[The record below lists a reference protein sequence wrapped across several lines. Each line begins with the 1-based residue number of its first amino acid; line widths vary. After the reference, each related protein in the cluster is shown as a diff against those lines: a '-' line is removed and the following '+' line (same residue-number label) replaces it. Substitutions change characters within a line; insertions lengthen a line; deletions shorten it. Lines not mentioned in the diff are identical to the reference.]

1 MCRIASIGTAVNG
14 RVPGT
19 LMRATVLSVAV
30 SCGGAASAPAGQAVR
45 VGATSGNVENIG
57 VGGGRV
63 IWASW
68 DDDEVSVFS
77 AGLAGSRRRIHREV
91 GLGSAEW
98 VAPMLSASSHRVAF
112 FLEETTSGVDA
123 EYVALRTTASAPID
137 SRRLT
142 RFRSTA
148 PGYERLQ
155 DTAADAV
162 LTTAVRR
169 ADGRSSVRA
178 YVRDFATAD
187 PAPQPVGARL
197 RLAPS
202 EPSSTVEARLTERW
216 MAVLRRSET
225 PTVTVYDRHT
235 GRQAWRVTLPRPAS
249 DGSPYAREIVWDLAD
264 DGTVAAA
271 LAMSRSR
278 VTLGWAAPRSSFH
291 RVTSSVLVR
300 APFVVDG
307 GRLTYARR
315 AHGTML
321 RLYSRALAGAARA
334 ESGDIPTT
342 STIGSDGHQVG
353 LAVTAPRGL
362 RTCVFAAA
370 LPVAAGQPW
379 ICRSPGRAQA
389 RAASLPIAGSHYRG
403 ALVYGPGCPD
413 CHGTISLTV
422 ADDRRSLL
430 PPAGLSF
437 DTQCEPT
444 PDGGF
449 GLTGYSNLGR
459 PPDGT
464 AVRADGGYR
473 WTFPLAGATEAVV
486 AGGFAKSG
494 HVATGTLS
502 YRAESDTG
510 ATCDFAASFR
520 ARVVGRPYRPR
531 AGRTMH
537 CPDFARGEVSITIRH
552 RDAGCT
558 VAIDIARRWRFRS
571 GCRGEPGRP
580 RACVVDG
587 YRCRPV
593 DAGRLHSLTSVGCT
607 DPHDPGSLVE
617 LVAGW
622 RCDIHDDETSI
633 DAINTVCTG
642 ASALASAWKRRK
654 ACYDPGR
661 AGATCSL
668 AAGWRCAASVAN
680 YGPAGLVVSLCR
692 RVAAAR
698 EAMRITWVLPV

>member
-1 MCRIASIGTAVNG
+1 MAGCG
-14 RVPGT
+14 PG
-19 LMRATVLSVAV
+19 LLRAFVLSVAV
-30 SCGGAASAPAGQAVR
+30 TCGGAENASAGQAVR
-45 VGATSGNVENIG
+45 VGVTSGSVDSVA
-57 VGGGRV
+57 VGGGRIV
-63 IWASW
+63 WAAW
-68 DDDEVSVFS
+68 DGDDEISVFS
-77 AGLAGSRRRIHREV
+77 AGLGGSRRGIHRDV
-91 GLGSAEW
+91 HLGSPDW
-98 VAPMLSASSHRVAF
+98 VTPTLSASSRRLAF
-112 FLEETTSGVDA
+112 FLEETTSDA
-123 EYVALRTTASAPID
+123 DDEYTSLQTTASAPIESPRLAQFSD
-137 SRRLT
+137 S
-142 RFRSTA
+142 A

-169 ADGRSSVRA
+169 AGGRWNVRA
-178 YVRDFATAD
+178 YVRDFAAAD
-187 PAPQPVGARL
+187 TPPKPLGARL
-197 RLAPS
+197 RLARRES
-202 EPSSTVEARLTERW
+202 SSTVEARLTDRW
-216 MAVLRRSET
+216 VAVLRRGGT
-225 PTVTVYDRHT
+225 PTVTVYDRST
-235 GRQAWRVTLPRPAS
+235 GRRAWRVALPRPSS

-271 LAMSRSR
+271 LAMSRAR
-278 VTLGWAAPRSSFH
+278 ATLGWAAPRSSFR

-300 APFVVDG
+300 APFVVAG

-315 AHGTML
+315 AHGRML
-321 RLYSRALAGAARA
+321 RLYSRPPTGAPRA

-342 STIGSDGHQVG
+342 ATISSDGHQLGV
-353 LAVTAPRGL
+353 AVTVRGGL
-362 RTCVFAAA
+362 RTCIFTAV
-370 LPVAAGQPW
+370 LPVAAGGQPW
-379 ICRSPGRAQA
+379 ICRSTGRTRAQ
-389 RAASLPIAGSHYRG
+389 AASLPVAGAHYRG

-430 PPAGLSF
+430 PPTGLSF
-437 DTQCEPT
+437 DAQCEPT
-444 PDGGF
+444 PEGGF
-449 GLTGYSNLGR
+449 GRARYSNFGR

-464 AVRADGGYR
+464 AVRADGGYG
-473 WTFPLAGATEAVV
+473 WAFPLTGATEAVV

-494 HVATGTLS
+494 HVATGTLT
-502 YRAESDTG
+502 YRAESDSG

-520 ARVVGRPYRPR
+520 ARVAGRPYRPR

-537 CPDFARGEVSITIRH
+537 CPNSARGEVSITILH

-571 GCRGEPGRP
+571 GCRGGPGRP
-580 RACVVDG
+580 RPCVVDG

-593 DAGRLHSLTSVGCT
+593 DAGRLHSLSSVGCT
-607 DPHDPGSLVE
+607 NPHDPGSLVE

-622 RCDIHDDETSI
+622 RCDIHDDETFI

-654 ACYDPGR
+654 ACYAPGR

-680 YGPAGLVVSLCR
+680 YSPAGLVVSLCR

-698 EAMRITWVLPV
+698 EAMRVTWVLPA